1 MSSPSHNKVQTFE
14 IEFSREQAVYRE
26 GDNVTGKVKVDLKE
40 DLKIQCK
47 YITMSVVMSMSN
59 QTLIL
64 HKNVNLI

>member
-1 MSSPSHNKVQTFE
+1 MSSPSHNKVLTFE

-47 YITMSVVMSMSN
+47 YITCTMLVVMP
-59 QTLIL
+59 
-64 HKNVNLI
+64 NVAVSCGYDT

>member
-40 DLKIQCK
+40 DLKILCK
-47 YITMSVVMSMSN
+47 YIKLP
-59 QTLIL
+59 LIL
-64 HKNVNLI
+64 SRARGGVSIEPP